1 MTQYVIGNRQEGKT
15 TRLLKWVSEA
25 PEGKTR
31 ILMCC
36 TDTKRDQL
44 RKENPQIAH
53 RIMAYHPYM
62 SDGWGIGD
70 DEDIELAVDDV
81 ELLLAQ
87 ILNRNANVQ
96 VIAGTGTVVVLGN
109 GFYERSIK

>member
-36 TDTKRDQL
+36 NKWRCDWL
-44 RKENPQIAH
+44 REKNPQIAH

-96 VIAGTGTVVVLGN
+96 VIAGTGTVVVLGD
-109 GFYERSIK
+109 GFYEGGVK

>member
-1 MTQYVIGNRQEGKT
+1 MIQYVISGRQDGKT
-15 TRLLKWVSEA
+15 TRLLKWISEA

-36 TDTKRDQL
+36 DEGRSDRLKE
-44 RKENPQIAH
+44 ENPYLAH
-53 RIMAYHPYM
+53 LIMAYHPYLM
-62 SDGWGIGD
+62 DGWGIGD

-109 GFYERSIK
+109 GFYERSVK